1 MDRIPPI
8 VSSSQEVSDED
19 IEDPG
24 SPRAATSRD
33 PHPGPLPPLPDL
45 PPLPLNTH
53 FNFSIAAKP
62 ASGTSLPR
70 PALVVSGAESKDNNP
85 YSILKR

>member
-1 MDRIPPI
+1 MDRIPSI

-19 IEDPG
+19 IEEPG

-33 PHPGPLPPLPDL
+33 PHPGPLT
-45 PPLPLNTH
+45 PLPLNTH

-70 PALVVSGAESKDNNP
+70 PALVVSGAESKDINP